1 MSNDELFTMLHGID
15 GGGEREM
22 KSILNDSDNEFVGD
36 KLISKIVDD
45 THDTLGPEANV
56 HVASKQTKS

>member
-36 KLISKIVDD
+36 KLISKIVD
-45 THDTLGPEANV
+45 TLGPEANV